1 MASKNYKSALYNVK
15 NLERQGSEK
24 GWMNCN
30 KQHMKVGK
38 MKQGEVTIWWCFF
51 LHFFFPFCCCFIF
64 GFLLF
69 FLFLALPPQTSP
81 LLPDDWNKR
90 TMKKKN
96 NIKWRDVIWE
106 SNNCRSQ
113 HSFHLTWSSTPRN
126 MWEKKI
132 NKIFFL
138 ISFFFCFFFG
148 SFLSSMFLLESHM
161 GLFFSLSFTW
171 MTNWTTINLIGY
183 LFIIVNKR
191 FVVFRPN

>member
-81 LLPDDWNKR
+81 PSRMTEINARW
-90 TMKKKN
+90 KKK

-126 MWEKKI
+126 MWEKK
-132 NKIFFL
+132 NKQNIFLDFFL
-138 ISFFFCFFFG
+138 LLLFFWLFSFFNVSTRITHGFI
-148 SFLSSMFLLESHM
+148 L
-161 GLFFSLSFTW
+161 FSL
-171 MTNWTTINLIGY
+171 LY
-183 LFIIVNKR
+183 VNDELNDHQSNR
-191 FVVFRPN
+191 LSIHHR

>member
-1 MASKNYKSALYNVK
+1 MVVFFSS
-15 NLERQGSEK
+15 
-24 GWMNCN
+24 
-30 KQHMKVGK
+30 
-38 MKQGEVTIWWCFF
+38 FF
-51 LHFFFPFCCCFIF
+51 LSVL
-64 GFLLF
+64 LLF
-69 FLFLALPPQTSP
+69 YFWFLTFLPLSRITPSNLPP
-81 LLPDDWNKR
+81 LPDDWNKR

-138 ISFFFCFFFG
+138 ISFFFCFFFFG